1 MPLLTTDPPYRSIV
15 HYEVYGKGRPVLF
28 LHGWLGSWTL
38 WRDTIAKVG
47 EQYRTYSIDFW
58 GFGESRSVGTREE
71 AVQEFSVDAY
81 VDMVGQFMDKL
92 GIPKAAVVG
101 HSMGG
106 TVALKCA
113 MQYPDR
119 IVKAVVVG
127 SPINGESLYPGLK
140 IAGNPL
146 MAGLGFTFYPILK
159 NIVGTY
165 LYFSAKDGRI
175 IRDMMLKD
183 LPRVNM
189 QSFFQSIGTLRRT
202 DLTNQLHRISQ
213 PVLGIYGKKDII
225 VQYNQNELVGHIE
238 KAQLALYND
247 AGHFP
252 MADVPDRFV
261 SDLLSF
267 LDIH

>member
-1 MPLLTTDPPYRSIV
+1 MPLLTTDPPNRSIV

-47 EQYRTYSIDFW
+47 ERYRTYSIDFW

-71 AVQEFSVDAY
+71 AVQDFSVDAY

-113 MQYPDR
+113 MQYPEKV
-119 IVKAVVVG
+119 VKAVVVG

-140 IAGNPL
+140 IAGNPF
-146 MAGLGFTFYPILK
+146 MAGLGFTFYPVLRS
-159 NIVGTY
+159 IVGSY
-165 LYFSAKDGRI
+165 LYFSANDGKA
-175 IRDMMLKD
+175 IRQMMLND

-202 DLTNQLHRISQ
+202 DLTNQLHRIHQ

-225 VQYNQNELVGHIE
+225 VHYNQHQLVDHIE
-238 KAQLALYND
+238 NVQLALYND

-252 MADVPDRFV
+252 MADCPDRFV
-261 SDLLSF
+261 SDLLTF
-267 LDIH
+267 LDTH